1 MWNFSRFA
9 ADFFNS
15 GLIDSYEENDSGL
28 VPFQEDYKCYSVT
41 FLARDEMERGNK
53 ILLPSSALVT
63 LSRMNVTWPM
73 IFSLANPT
81 LDRVTHGGVLEFT
94 AEEGCCYLP
103 YWVMKNLLL
112 GEGDMI
118 TVSNTTLPKGTY
130 VKIQPVTS
138 DFLDIYDHREVLERA
153 LSLFSCLT
161 TGDNIEIHHQNKTFE
176 IEIVE
181 CQPSPAIS
189 IIETD
194 VQVDFLAP
202 KDYVEPIRQT
212 EGLEKKLKRKK
223 EEELVPQTN
232 PQSTSSLN
240 FGQILT
246 SSNLTQNTLS
256 DTCTP
261 KQTGTLSCEK
271 TPQRIPKGIRTKCK
285 EYSKYIQSSSFLS
298 KTGNHSSNS
307 SSSIENKSSQPST
320 NFSLFSGEGRQC

>member
-1 MWNFSRFA
+1 
-9 ADFFNS
+9 
-15 GLIDSYEENDSGL
+15 
-28 VPFQEDYKCYSVT
+28 
-41 FLARDEMERGNK
+41 
-53 ILLPSSALVT
+53 
-63 LSRMNVTWPM
+63 
-73 IFSLANPT
+73 
-81 LDRVTHGGVLEFT
+81 
-94 AEEGCCYLP
+94 
-103 YWVMKNLLL
+103 
-112 GEGDMI
+112 MI